1 LAGQLLKEKHMK
13 ISLLRPLCKRLTA
26 GFSLAEGLIGV
37 AVMGT
42 VFVSLYTGMASGFQ
56 AIRNSRENTRATQ
69 IILEKFE
76 TIRLYNWDQ
85 LVNTPGFIPSDFTAR
100 FFPNTTG
107 TNVGSGITYTGRV
120 EIRPVPFTDP
130 YGADMRSVTITLNWT
145 TDGVPHNRVFT
156 SFVAKYGIQNYVY

>member
-1 LAGQLLKEKHMK
+1 MKLKTFTT
-13 ISLLRPLCKRLTA
+13 LRKRLTA

-56 AIRNSRENTRATQ
+56 SIRNSRENTRATQ
-69 IILEKFE
+69 IMLEKFE

-85 LVNTPGFIPSDFTAR
+85 ITSPGFIPETFTAQ
-100 FFPNTTG
+100 FFPNTKDGQTTSGTG
-107 TNVGSGITYTGRV
+107 VTYKGQVR
-120 EIRPVPFTDP
+120 ISPVSFTDP
-130 YGADMRSVTITLNWT
+130 YGADMRAVTVQLSWT
-145 TDGVPHNRVFT
+145 SDGLAHNRTFT

>member
-1 LAGQLLKEKHMK
+1 MK
-13 ISLLRPLCKRLTA
+13 ISLLKPLCKRLTA

-69 IILEKFE
+69 IMLEKFE

-85 LVNTPGFIPSDFTAR
+85 INDPAFIPNYFTAK
-100 FFPNTTG
+100 FFPNTTQS
-107 TNVGSGITYTGRV
+107 TNVGTGITYTGRV
-120 EIRPVPFTDP
+120 EIRPVSFADA
-130 YGADMRSVTITLNWT
+130 YGTDMRSVTITLNWT
-145 TDGVPHNRVFT
+145 SDGVPHNRVFT